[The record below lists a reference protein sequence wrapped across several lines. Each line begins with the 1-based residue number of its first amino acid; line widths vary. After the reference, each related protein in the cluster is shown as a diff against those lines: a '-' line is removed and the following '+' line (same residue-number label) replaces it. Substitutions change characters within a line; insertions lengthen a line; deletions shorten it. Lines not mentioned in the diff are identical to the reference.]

1 MDFPSKKA
9 AINSIC
15 NRAF

>member
-1 MDFPSKKA
+1 MIA

-15 NRAF
+15 YSP